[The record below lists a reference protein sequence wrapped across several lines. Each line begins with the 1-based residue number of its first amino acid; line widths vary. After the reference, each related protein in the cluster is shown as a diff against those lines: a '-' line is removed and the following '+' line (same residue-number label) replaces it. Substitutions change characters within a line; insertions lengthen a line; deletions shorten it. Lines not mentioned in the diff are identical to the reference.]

1 MNSNSG
7 TIGRWQG
14 AGLMAT
20 TLLGTGVFILPQM
33 TIEKAQSG
41 ALVAWILLTLAI
53 IPVAL
58 VFGRLAS
65 VFPHAAGPAYF
76 VEKAFGRTAGRTI
89 GLIFLLVVPMGAPA
103 AILMTFQF
111 VNALIPISG
120 WSKVGVEVLVIFGL
134 FLINLRGIQVSAK
147 LQFGLT
153 LCIVAVV
160 MVLFGANS
168 FQPGQLTTLASH
180 GMPEM
185 PTVMMAAGIAF
196 WSFLGIEAMTHLAD
210 DFRRPQQDMIPAMM
224 MGTILVGVIYVACT
238 LLLLLVPTDKSVAM
252 IGVFDQVLGGYGAQV
267 IGILGIASGLA
278 TVNVYA
284 ASAARLVWS
293 FSCEGILP
301 RFFAVK
307 NAHGVPIRALAAL
320 LSVMASV
327 IVLTYI
333 SGQELEHLIA
343 WSNSVFVVI
352 YLMAMLAAAK
362 LLPRHNWPLVA
373 LGCVFCVV
381 LAFALGASMS
391 YVLVLILVVAP
402 FLWWQKSHIIRK
414 QSLTVPESLL

>member
-33 TIEKAQSG
+33 TIEKAHSG

-111 VNALIPISG
+111 VNALMPIAG
-120 WSKVGVEVLVIFGL
+120 WSKIGVEVLVIFGL
-134 FLINLRGIQVSAK
+134 FLMNLRGIQVSAK

-153 LCIVAVV
+153 ICIVAVV
-160 MVLFGANS
+160 MVLFGAS
-168 FQPGQLTTLASH
+168 RFQPGHLTTLASH

-185 PTVMMAAGIAF
+185 PTVMIAAGIAF

-224 MGTILVGVIYVACT
+224 MGTVLVGVIYVACT
-238 LLLLLVPTDKSVAM
+238 LLLLLIPTDNTVGM
-252 IGVFDQVLGGYGAQV
+252 IGVFDQLLGGYGAQV
-267 IGILGIASGLA
+267 IGVLGVASGL
-278 TVNVYA
+278 
-284 ASAARLVWS
+284 
-293 FSCEGILP
+293 
-301 RFFAVK
+301 
-307 NAHGVPIRALAAL
+307 
-320 LSVMASV
+320 
-327 IVLTYI
+327 
-333 SGQELEHLIA
+333 
-343 WSNSVFVVI
+343 
-352 YLMAMLAAAK
+352 
-362 LLPRHNWPLVA
+362 
-373 LGCVFCVV
+373 
-381 LAFALGASMS
+381 
-391 YVLVLILVVAP
+391 
-402 FLWWQKSHIIRK
+402 
-414 QSLTVPESLL
+414 

>member
-1 MNSNSG
+1 MNPHSG

-33 TIEKAQSG
+33 TIDKANSG
-41 ALVAWILLTLAI
+41 ALVAWLLLTFAI

-76 VEKAFGRTAGRTI
+76 VEQAFGRTAGRTI

-111 VNALIPISG
+111 VNALVPLGG
-120 WSKVGVEVLVIFGL
+120 WAMVACEVLVLLGL
-134 FLINLRGIQVSAK
+134 FLLNLRGIQVSAK
-147 LQFGLT
+147 LQFALT

-160 MVLFGANS
+160 GMLS
-168 FQPGQLTTLASH
+168 LAS
-180 GMPEM
+180 GLQQGALSSITQAGVPDMS
-185 PTVMMAAGIAF
+185 TVMLAAGIAF

-210 DFRRPQQDMIPAMM
+210 DFRRPEQDMIPAMM
-224 MGTILVGVIYVACT
+224 MGTVLVGLIYLACT
-238 LLLLLVPTDKSVAM
+238 LLLLLVATDSPVAM
-252 IGVFDQVLGGYGAQV
+252 MGVFDRLLGGYGAQV

-284 ASAARLVWS
+284 LSAARLLWS

-301 RFFAVK
+301 RYFAVR
-307 NAHGVPIRALAAL
+307 NGTGVPIRALALL

-333 SGQELEHLIA
+333 SGQDLEHLIA
-343 WSNSVFVVI
+343 WSNGVFVVI
-352 YLMAMLAAAK
+352 YFMAMLAAAK
-362 LLPRHNWPLVA
+362 LLPRHNLPLVVFGCGFCVA
-373 LGCVFCVV
+373 LGV
-381 LAFALGASMS
+381 ALGASML
-391 YVLVLILVVAP
+391 YVFGLIALVAP
-402 FLWWQKSHIIRK
+402 LLWWQKGHLSRR
-414 QSLTVPESLL
+414 QQEA